1 MIVGSNFLDE
11 RSIIAGVGP
20 ITVSPVAQNA
30 GVGRM
35 LMQAV
40 LERAEERGMAGVRL
54 LQAAYHGRSL
64 SLYASL
70 GFEAREPIACMQG
83 PAIGVTIPGHNVRPA
98 TFDDLTACNRLARTV
113 HGFDRAVELS
123 DALGIGSALV
133 VERDGRITGYTT
145 ATAFFGHT
153 VGETTEDVKAL
164 IGAAGSFDGPGI
176 LIPIRNSAL
185 FQWCLAHGLRVSF
198 PMTLMSVGLYNE
210 PAGAFLPSVLF

>member
-1 MIVGSNFLDE
+1 
-11 RSIIAGVGP
+11 
-20 ITVSPVAQNA
+20 
-30 GVGRM
+30 
-35 LMQAV
+35 
-40 LERAEERGMAGVRL
+40 
-54 LQAAYHGRSL
+54 
-64 SLYASL
+64 
-70 GFEAREPIACMQG
+70 MQG

-98 TFDDLTACNRLARTV
+98 TFDDLDACNRLAHRV